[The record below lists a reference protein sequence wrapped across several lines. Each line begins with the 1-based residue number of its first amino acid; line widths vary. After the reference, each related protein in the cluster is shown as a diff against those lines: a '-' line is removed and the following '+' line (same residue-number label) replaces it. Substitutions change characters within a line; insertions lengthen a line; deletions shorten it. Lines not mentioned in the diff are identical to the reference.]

1 MSISPKDGVVE
12 GKKAVLTCESDA
24 NPPTSHYAWFD
35 WNNQDLRHYDQT
47 LRLDPVTLQHSGTYW
62 CQGTNRLGR
71 GQSSP
76 TTLTVY
82 CKGPSPALATP
93 AACVPDL
100 LPAPARRV
108 GSGQPV
114 RSEAPLLHTQLPCLP
129 SSPISL
135 SPPQE
140 DSGCPYLPDILSSS
154 WLPLSASPLIG
165 CLFLPFEIVVVLGFF
180 LKTIQVQG
188 KNSMKG

>member
-12 GKKAVLTCESDA
+12 GKKVVLTCESDA
-24 NPPTSHYAWFD
+24 NPPTSRYAWFD

-47 LRLDPVTLQHSGTYW
+47 LRLDPVTLQHSGAYW

-71 GQSSP
+71 GQSPP

-100 LPAPARRV
+100 LPAPARRA
-108 GSGQPV
+108 GSGQSV
-114 RSEAPLLHTQLPCLP
+114 RSEAPLLHTQPCLP

-135 SPPQE
+135 SPATP
-140 DSGCPYLPDILSSS
+140 GGFRLPLPSRHPELLLAPSLCLS
-154 WLPLSASPLIG
+154 LSASPLIG
-165 CLFLPFEIVVVLGFF
+165 CLFLPFEIVVVLVF
-180 LKTIQVQG
+180 L
-188 KNSMKG
+188 